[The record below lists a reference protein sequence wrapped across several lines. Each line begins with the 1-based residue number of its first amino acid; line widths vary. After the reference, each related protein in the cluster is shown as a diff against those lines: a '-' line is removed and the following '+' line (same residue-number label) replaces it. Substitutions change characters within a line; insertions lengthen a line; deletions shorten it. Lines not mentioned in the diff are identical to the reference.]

1 MIAPKHIDY
10 DMPIQNSSR
19 IQCSFWSCARRIH
32 SAENLDCLHHHLRSE
47 MARRTFRIS
56 TSLRSELHEFL
67 AIWTTGIKQKLQTWV
82 TGTNW
87 FYHDL
92 SWSVTSSDLTSS
104 CCVSWKVS
112 TIFNQVYFHKVKPIE
127 ANPRWEPVASSS
139 CKLSCVPVNCV
150 SIIAPKNRSTLRG
163 LKPTQKHE
171 HVGFIMPC
179 EEKDDWIW
187 GSATHKQ
194 FEGGFSVVLSITHS
208 NLPVCI
214 WKAITHLS
222 QTQNVSGI
230 KTSELQISSW
240 FWLSKGIYIYIY
252 FQISIIKTLVG
263 FIKSHMCNFFSGNPL
278 HPKWVEPCPACKH
291 RSQGLRPSS
300 CADQPINRSWTA
312 QCQWNVQKH
321 HV

>member
-127 ANPRWEPVASSS
+127 AIQGGNLLLPAAASF
-139 CKLSCVPVNCV
+139 P
-150 SIIAPKNRSTLRG
+150 AFQST
-163 LKPTQKHE
+163 
-171 HVGFIMPC
+171 
-179 EEKDDWIW
+179 
-187 GSATHKQ
+187 A
-194 FEGGFSVVLSITHS
+194 
-208 NLPVCI
+208 
-214 WKAITHLS
+214 S
-222 QTQNVSGI
+222 Q
-230 KTSELQISSW
+230 
-240 FWLSKGIYIYIY
+240 
-252 FQISIIKTLVG
+252 
-263 FIKSHMCNFFSGNPL
+263 
-278 HPKWVEPCPACKH
+278 
-291 RSQGLRPSS
+291 
-300 CADQPINRSWTA
+300 
-312 QCQWNVQKH
+312 
-321 HV
+321 